1 MTEPENVYLEN
12 IPLLADLPEKALSDL
27 ATLCSWRTFAPGEQV
42 IDRQSDSCDLYLI
55 VKGRSRV
62 VNFPLSGPEVTFD
75 EREVGE

>member
-1 MTEPENVYLEN
+1 MTEPENMSLGN

-27 ATLCSWRTFAPGEQV
+27 AKRCSWRTFAPGEQV

-62 VNFPLSGPEVTFD
+62 VNFSLSGPEVTFD